1 MKAKLLFTFFL
12 VLLNYAHS
20 YSYSTMQQQQKTA
33 RAATHRVALG
43 ETVVLIA
50 KKYMVTPH
58 DIYELNPEA
67 VNGLSAGMILKIPTD
82 KSVQVSAPGSTA
94 NEHNNFALLNDR
106 AKKAEHDASAQDENN
121 YVSKGT
127 EEDNPKNSSLTTE
140 YNKAVPLNIST
151 AQQQT
156 EDITKDEMYAS
167 PAEVTHDV
175 ISGETLTGLARKYNT
190 TIAAITKANEKA
202 LRHGLQIGQTL
213 TIPSGTNPS
222 PEILAA
228 ETGGIVHDVV
238 SGETLTGLAR
248 KYNTTIEA
256 ITDANEKTLRR
267 GLQIGQRIV
276 IPAAAEGHQDS
287 NVTANT
293 AVISPQSVIHKVE
306 NGETLTGLARK
317 YNTSI
322 EAITAEN
329 SNKLKRG
336 LQAGQTLYI
345 TINKQ

>member
-1 MKAKLLFTFFL
+1 MKAKLLFTFL
-12 VLLNYAHS
+12 LILLNYAHS
-20 YSYSTMQQQQKTA
+20 YSYSIMQQQQKTA

-106 AKKAEHDASAQDENN
+106 AKKAEHDTSAQDENN
-121 YVSKGT
+121 YVSSGT
-127 EEDNPKNSSLTTE
+127 QQDNPKNSSLTTE
-140 YNKAVPLNIST
+140 HNKAVPLNIST
-151 AQQQT
+151 AQQT
-156 EDITKDEMYAS
+156 EDITKDEMYAN

-175 ISGETLTGLARKYNT
+175 ISGETLTELARKYNT

-222 PEILAA
+222 PEMLAA

-287 NVTANT
+287 NMTENSTVLST
-293 AVISPQSVIHKVE
+293 QSVMHKVE

-336 LQAGQTLYI
+336 LQAGQTLSI